1 MRNRGVS
8 DSSVFA
14 ILVDGSRLPWQT
26 MGRRPCPCPRRQHR
40 RCHALPARLPLRHA
54 LCAAT
59 PTHPIQRPLAPSRL
73 RPNRR
78 SPIAARPTTPPSS
91 PLLCSELLPP
101 IIQQSS
107 NLPHWDG
114 YDYSQR
120 ITYRIE
126 DITDPV
132 TVFQGFDKQRRQR
145 PIRRAEKTLTPFYD
159 LTPEDFALFHADY
172 WASRGEKDLLSYEFI
187 VRIVNAALSRQQGL
201 LLGLKDPDGRLHAA
215 RFVVFDNRC
224 AYALLSALNPSGHHN
239 GASPLLFWHIIQ
251 QLASRTQ
258 AFDFEGSM
266 DPSIAFS
273 YSLYGAKPT
282 TYPHVTRFCNP
293 IVKKLLQHKI

>member
-1 MRNRGVS
+1 MEAVCHGKQWDV
-8 DSSVFA
+8 A
-14 ILVDGSRLPWQT
+14 LAHAPDGSIAAAMPYLLGSRCGMHYVLQPQLTQYNGPW
-26 MGRRPCPCPRRQHR
+26 
-40 RCHALPARLPLRHA
+40 
-54 LCAAT
+54 
-59 PTHPIQRPLAPSRL
+59 L
-73 RPNRR
+73 RPGCDQTAALQSLHDQLRR
-78 SPIAARPTTPPSS
+78 HHLLFFAQNFSP
-91 PLLCSELLPP
+91 
-101 IIQQSS
+101 QSS
-107 NLPHWDG
+107 NLPQWDG

-224 AYALLSALNPSGHHN
+224 AYSLLSALNPSGHHN

-251 QLASRTQ
+251 QLASRTK

-273 YSLYGAKPT
+273 YSLYGATPT

>member
-1 MRNRGVS
+1 MCCNPNSPNTTAPG
-8 DSSVFA
+8 SV
-14 ILVDGSRLPWQT
+14 P
-26 MGRRPCPCPRRQHR
+26 
-40 RCHALPARLPLRHA
+40 
-54 LCAAT
+54 AAT
-59 PTHPIQRPLAPSRL
+59 KPTLSNRCTTNYAAIISSSSHKTSPPNHPTSLSGMATIIPSASL
-73 RPNRR
+73 TASKT
-78 SPIAARPTTPPSS
+78 SPA
-91 PLLCSELLPP
+91 L
-101 IIQQSS
+101 
-107 NLPHWDG
+107 
-114 YDYSQR
+114 
-120 ITYRIE
+120 
-126 DITDPV
+126 
-132 TVFQGFDKQRRQR
+132 VFQGFDKQRRQR

-224 AYALLSALNPSGHHN
+224 AYSLLSALNPSGHHN

-251 QLASRTQ
+251 QLASRTK

-273 YSLYGAKPT
+273 YSLYGATPT